1 MSRQRT
7 LILDAD
13 GVFMSERPYWNAA
26 LATALE
32 AGDLAPLAAG
42 RWDALADYAF
52 GPLGL
57 QRVTKGRG
65 CNSNWDLAAVLVRA
79 LEDPDARGVVRE
91 MLAAGRDYDAMQALG
106 HAGNAVWERA
116 RAADSRSVAA
126 ADPLERFGIDRKGE
140 AFADVVR
147 RYQRVL
153 HRESGIDWPFERW
166 QLKEARDRTCRALEA
181 FERHSWTLRVC
192 TGRHRREIE
201 EPITYL
207 EIEAFFPSESI
218 TSADD
223 VDRAETLTGLGPL
236 GKPHWFAPA
245 CAALGF
251 ETALSA
257 LSNGTTMPRI
267 VGAAYVGDAWADYE
281 ATEACRA
288 KGLDLAYVH
297 TRSGVTSPEQ
307 ERTIAASPATLA
319 VVDRLEQVVPVLTGA
334 AR

>member
-1 MSRQRT
+1 MSRERT

-13 GVFMSERPYWNAA
+13 GVFMNERPYWNAA

-32 AGDLAPLAAG
+32 ASDLAPLAAG

-79 LEDPDARGVVRE
+79 LEEPDRRGAVRE
-91 MLAAGRDYDAMQALG
+91 MLAAGREYDAMQALG

-116 RAADSRSVAA
+116 GAAVSRSDAS

-140 AFADVVR
+140 PFAAVVR
-147 RYQRVL
+147 RYQRVM
-153 HRESGIDWPFERW
+153 HHESEIDWRFERW
-166 QLKEARDRTCRALEA
+166 QLKEERDRTLRALEA
-181 FERHSWTLRVC
+181 FGRHGWTLRVC

-201 EPITYL
+201 EPIFHL
-207 EIEAFFPSESI
+207 EIDAFFPSDSI
-218 TSADD
+218 TSADE
-223 VDRAETLTGLGPL
+223 VDRAETLAGLGPL
-236 GKPHWFAPA
+236 GKPHWFTPA

-251 ETALSA
+251 ETALRA
-257 LSNGTTMPRI
+257 LSNGTTMPR
-267 VGAAYVGDAWADYE
+267 VAGAVYVGDAWADYA

-288 KGLDLAYVH
+288 KGLDLAYIH
-297 TRSGVTSPEQ
+297 TRSGVTCHEQ
-307 ERTIAASPATLA
+307 ERTIAESPATLA
-319 VVDRLEQVVPVLTGA
+319 VVDRLEQVVAVLAGA
-334 AR
+334 VR